1 MKKSILV
8 FGLGFLQ
15 KSLIEQCKSLGL
27 YVVGMDITDD
37 ALLRDEV
44 DAFEVVAGD
53 DFEGSLAVA
62 KKYAVSG
69 VVCAATDKPLV
80 MMARVAEA
88 LLLPFYSV
96 DTAKWST
103 DKLLMK
109 QRFELGGVPHA
120 KGRLMGCIE
129 EFESEGWNYPVIV
142 KPRDNSGSRG
152 VIYCEN
158 EAQVCEAMTEAMQY
172 TKKGNVLVEEFIDGP
187 EYSIELVILSAY

>member
-80 MMARVAEA
+80 MMARVPRRCCCLSTA
-88 LLLPFYSV
+88 LTPPS
-96 DTAKWST
+96 
-103 DKLLMK
+103 
-109 QRFELGGVPHA
+109 GVPT
-120 KGRLMGCIE
+120 
-129 EFESEGWNYPVIV
+129 S
-142 KPRDNSGSRG
+142 S
-152 VIYCEN
+152 
-158 EAQVCEAMTEAMQY
+158 
-172 TKKGNVLVEEFIDGP
+172 
-187 EYSIELVILSAY
+187 

>member
-109 QRFELGGVPHA
+109 QRF
-120 KGRLMGCIE
+120 
-129 EFESEGWNYPVIV
+129 
-142 KPRDNSGSRG
+142 
-152 VIYCEN
+152 
-158 EAQVCEAMTEAMQY
+158 
-172 TKKGNVLVEEFIDGP
+172 
-187 EYSIELVILSAY
+187 

>member
-109 QRFELGGVPHA
+109 QRFELSHKNDHLGWQSN
-120 KGRLMGCIE
+120 CI
-129 EFESEGWNYPVIV
+129 
-142 KPRDNSGSRG
+142 
-152 VIYCEN
+152 
-158 EAQVCEAMTEAMQY
+158 
-172 TKKGNVLVEEFIDGP
+172 L
-187 EYSIELVILSAY
+187 